1 MQLVIVMISYW
12 GVVSTMKTKLIELEL
27 MKQLLHKRLAKIEN
41 EINLLKG
48 ENTYEQELTGI
59 KGTLRTSKG
68 I

>member
-27 MKQLLHKRLAKIEN
+27 MKQLLHKKLDKIEN

-48 ENTYEQELTGI
+48 ENTYEQETGV
-59 KGTLRTSKG
+59 LRSN
-68 I
+68 